1 MKKMPEKNMKNIRK
15 PKSKFRTKLS
25 TQFAAFTTMLIAIT
39 VFCIAW
45 YSIATVN
52 NLAHQITDQSKD
64 LNDSISITIFQTL
77 GEQLGNTSELKAT
90 AQKMVDSNI
99 VATVIIKDIPTGQYI
114 VKTEPSMKL
123 KQLFIQNNISDKSLK
138 KKAKE
143 KPLSENI
150 YKLSVTKNNKLI
162 ELGFYNEPITK
173 IYLDMLRDN
182 MLAMVFIFIFLGFFL
197 SNLISGILIKPI
209 NILIKSLGDFAK
221 GNFSHRLEETNYLE
235 INRLIRSY
243 NEMAESLE
251 KLYQSLEQQVKDR
264 TKELEVAYS
273 ELKSTQAMMVHSE
286 KMKSLGELVA
296 GITHEINNPVNFIY
310 GNLIHLKN
318 YTTDLMSVIDKYT
331 EFDSDLTEEHKRQIN
346 DLKEEIDLA
355 FLKEDLP
362 ELIRSCQEG
371 TERTKNIVLDLKNFS
386 RLEEAV
392 INNVDLPREID
403 TTLNI
408 LHNKLKNRITVHKE
422 YQENLPHVEG
432 FGGQLNQVFMNI
444 LDNAAF
450 AIQDKGDIWI
460 RLKSDGKN
468 VTIEFEDNGCGMDEE
483 IRKKVFDPF
492 FTTKEVGQGT
502 GLGMAIS
509 YKVIKNHNGTIN
521 LVSEKGKGSKF
532 TIILPITMQHKK

>member
-1 MKKMPEKNMKNIRK
+1 MMHNKIKN
-15 PKSKFRTKLS
+15 FRTKLS

-45 YSIATVN
+45 YSISTVN
-52 NLAHQITDQSKD
+52 NLAKQITAQSKD
-64 LNDSISITIFQTL
+64 LNDSISITLFQTL
-77 GEQLGNTSELKAT
+77 GEQMTGGNYDRLMTS
-90 AQKMVDSNI
+90 AQEMVNNNI
-99 VATVIIKDIPTGQYI
+99 VAMVMVKDADTHKILLQTS
-114 VKTEPSMKL
+114 PSEKL
-123 KQLFIQNNISDKSLK
+123 KEVFKENKISDKSVNRK
-138 KKAKE
+138 K
-143 KPLSENI
+143 KPLSESI
-150 YKLSVTKNNKLI
+150 YKLSVVKDGKII

-197 SNLISGILIKPI
+197 SNLIAGILIKPI

-221 GNFSHRLEETNYLE
+221 GNFSHRLEESNYLE

-264 TKELEVAYS
+264 TKELEAAYS

-310 GNLIHLKN
+310 GNLIHLRN
-318 YTTDLMSVIDKYT
+318 YTADMMSVIDAYT
-331 EFDSDLTEEHKRQIN
+331 ECDTDLSEEHRQKIKE
-346 DLKEEIDLA
+346 LKEEIDLE

-408 LHNKLKNRITVHKE
+408 LHNKFKNKITVHKE
-422 YQENLPHVEG
+422 YQEDMPHVEAY
-432 FGGQLNQVFMNI
+432 GGQLNQVFMNI

-450 AIQDKGDIWI
+450 AIQEKGDVWI
-460 RLKSDGKN
+460 RLKSDGN
-468 VTIEFEDNGCGMDEE
+468 NAIIEFEDNGCGMDENT
-483 IRKKVFDPF
+483 RKKVFDPF

-509 YKVIKNHNGTIN
+509 YKVIKNHKGNID
-521 LVSEKGKGSKF
+521 LVTEPAKGAKF
-532 TIILPITMQHKK
+532 TITLPLKMKNN

>member
-1 MKKMPEKNMKNIRK
+1 MNNSMK
-15 PKSKFRTKLS
+15 KFRTKLS

-52 NLAHQITDQSKD
+52 NLATQITAQSKD
-64 LNDSISITIFQTL
+64 LNDSISITLFQTL
-77 GEQLGNTSELKAT
+77 GTLISPNDNNMRRFKIS
-90 AQKMVDSNI
+90 AQDMVDSNI
-99 VATVIIKDIPTGQYI
+99 VATVTMKDALTNDVLFQ
-114 VKTEPSMKL
+114 THPSEKL
-123 KQLFIQNNISDKSLK
+123 KELFKENKISDKSIK
-138 KKAKE
+138 RKE
-143 KPLSENI
+143 KPLAETI
-150 YKLSVTKNNKLI
+150 YKQSVVKDGKII

-197 SNLISGILIKPI
+197 SNLIAGILIKPI

-221 GNFSHRLEETNYLE
+221 GNFSHRIEETNYLE

-264 TKELEVAYS
+264 TKELEAAYS

-318 YTTDLMSVIDKYT
+318 YTADLMSVIDAYT
-331 EFDSDLTEEHKRQIN
+331 EFDADLSEEHKQKIK
-346 DLKEEIDLA
+346 DLKEEIDLE

-371 TERTKNIVLDLKNFS
+371 TERTKNIILDLKNFS

-392 INNVDLPREID
+392 INNVDLPKEID

-408 LHNKLKNRITVHKE
+408 LHNKFKNKITVHKE
-422 YQENLPHVEG
+422 YQENMPHVEAY
-432 FGGQLNQVFMNI
+432 GGQLNQVFMNI

-450 AIQDKGDIWI
+450 AIQEKGDVWI

-468 VTIEFEDNGCGMDEE
+468 AIIEFEDNGCGMSEE
-483 IRKKVFDPF
+483 TRKKVFDPF

-509 YKVIKNHNGTIN
+509 YKVIKNHKGNID
-521 LVSEKGKGSKF
+521 LVSQEGKGSKF
-532 TIILPITMQHKK
+532 TITLPLKMEHSA

>member
-1 MKKMPEKNMKNIRK
+1 MKNSMK
-15 PKSKFRTKLS
+15 KFRTKLS

-45 YSIATVN
+45 YSISTVN
-52 NLAHQITDQSKD
+52 NLAKQITVQSKE
-64 LNDSISITIFQTL
+64 LNDSISVTLFQIL
-77 GEQLGNTSELKAT
+77 GEQLSAQNYVKLTET
-90 AQKMVDSNI
+90 AQKMVDINI
-99 VATVIIKDIPTGQYI
+99 VATVFVKDLSQDEVLVSTQ
-114 VKTEPSMKL
+114 PSFKL
-123 KQLFIQNNISDKSLK
+123 MNVLKENNVSDNTRKKDRLFEN
-138 KKAKE
+138 
-143 KPLSENI
+143 NI
-150 YKLSVTKNNKLI
+150 YKLSITKDDKLI

-221 GNFSHRLEETNYLE
+221 GNFSHRLEESNYLE

-243 NEMAESLE
+243 NDMAESLE

-318 YTTDLMSVIDKYT
+318 YTNDLLSVIEAYT
-331 EFDSDLTEEHKRQIN
+331 ECDADLSDENKQKIK
-346 DLKEEIDLA
+346 DLKEEIDLE
-355 FLKEDLP
+355 FLKDDLP

-392 INNVDLPREID
+392 INNVDLPKEID

-408 LHNKLKNRITVHKE
+408 LHNKFKNKITIHKE
-422 YQENLPHVEG
+422 YQENLPHVEAY
-432 FGGQLNQVFMNI
+432 GGQLNQVFMNI

-450 AIQDKGDIWI
+450 AIEKEGDVWI
-460 RLKSDGKN
+460 RLKADAN
-468 VTIEFEDNGCGMDEE
+468 NAIIEFEDNGCGMNETTS
-483 IRKKVFDPF
+483 KKVFDPF
-492 FTTKEVGQGT
+492 YTTKAVGQGT

-509 YKVIKNHNGTIN
+509 YKVIKNHNGSIE
-521 LVSEKGKGSKF
+521 LKSELGKGSKF
-532 TIILPITMQHKK
+532 TIVLPLKMGSK

>member
-1 MKKMPEKNMKNIRK
+1 MKNSMK
-15 PKSKFRTKLS
+15 KFRTKLS

-45 YSIATVN
+45 YAIATVN
-52 NLAHQITDQSKD
+52 NLAQQITAQSKD
-64 LNDSISITIFQTL
+64 LNDSISITIFQSL
-77 GEQLGNTSELKAT
+77 GEQLNKEDYPKLKET
-90 AQKMVDSNI
+90 AQKMVNSNI
-99 VATVIIKDIPTGQYI
+99 VAVVLVKDIDTGKILVQ
-114 VKTEPSMKL
+114 TEPSVKL
-123 KQLFIQNNISDKSLK
+123 QELFKENKISDKSLQ

-143 KPLSENI
+143 KPMTENI
-150 YKLSVTKNNKLI
+150 YKLSAVKDQKLI

-264 TKELEVAYS
+264 TKELEAAYS

-318 YTTDLMSVIDKYT
+318 YTADMMSVIDLYS
-331 EFDSDLTEEHKRQIN
+331 EFDADLTEEHKQKIKE
-346 DLKEEIDLA
+346 LKEEIDLD
-355 FLKEDLP
+355 FLKDDLP

-392 INNVDLPREID
+392 INNVDLPKEID

-408 LHNKLKNRITVHKE
+408 LHNKLKNKVTIHKE
-422 YQENLPHVEG
+422 YQENMPHVEG

-444 LDNAAF
+444 LDNSAF
-450 AIQDKGDIWI
+450 AIQEKGDIWI
-460 RLKSDGKN
+460 RLKSDGN
-468 VTIEFEDNGCGMDEE
+468 NAIIEFEDNGCGMDETT
-483 IRKKVFDPF
+483 RKKVFDPF

-509 YKVIKNHNGTIN
+509 YKVIKNHNGTIE
-521 LVSEKGKGSKF
+521 LTSEKGKGSKF
-532 TIILPITMQHKK
+532 TIILPLRMKRPG

>member
-1 MKKMPEKNMKNIRK
+1 MQSSKKIFK
-15 PKSKFRTKLS
+15 TKLS
-25 TQFAAFTTMLIAIT
+25 TQFAAFTTMLIATT
-39 VFCIAW
+39 VFFIAW
-45 YSIATVN
+45 YSIFTLN
-52 NLAHQITDQSKD
+52 NLTQQMTNQAKD
-64 LNDSISITIFQTL
+64 LNDAISITLFKSL
-77 GEQLGNTSELKAT
+77 SETISKGDMDVVRET

-99 VATVIIKDIPTGQYI
+99 VALVIIKDASTKKRLI
-114 VKTEPSMKL
+114 VTEHSEKL
-123 KQLFIQNNISDKSLK
+123 KEVFKENKISSKSLK
-138 KKAKE
+138 KK
-143 KPLSENI
+143 KPLTDAI
-150 YKLSVTKNNKLI
+150 YKQTVITNEKII
-162 ELGFYNEPITK
+162 ELGFYNEPIIK

-182 MLAMVFIFIFLGFFL
+182 MIAMVFIFIFLGFFL

-235 INRLIRSY
+235 INRLIHSY
-243 NEMAESLE
+243 NDMAESLE

-318 YTTDLMSVIDKYT
+318 YTADLLSIIEQYG
-331 EFDSDLTEEHKRQIN
+331 EFEGDLSEEHKQKIQEIK
-346 DLKEEIDLA
+346 DDIDLE
-355 FLKEDLP
+355 FLKDDLP

-408 LHNKLKNRITVHKE
+408 LHNKIKNKITVHKE

-450 AIQDKGDIWI
+450 AIKEKGDIWI
-460 RLKSDGKN
+460 RLNSDEN
-468 VTIEFEDNGCGMDEE
+468 NAIIEFEDNGCGMDEKTV
-483 IRKKVFDPF
+483 KKVFDPF

-509 YKVIKNHNGTIN
+509 YKVIKNHNGSIN
-521 LVSEKGKGSKF
+521 IESKQGEGTKF
-532 TIILPITMQHKK
+532 TIILPLKMKSQQNTVTE

>member
-1 MKKMPEKNMKNIRK
+1 MHNSIKN
-15 PKSKFRTKLS
+15 FRTKLS

-45 YSIATVN
+45 YSISTVN
-52 NLAHQITDQSKD
+52 NLAKQITAQSKD
-64 LNDSISITIFQTL
+64 LNDSISVTIFSTL
-77 GEQLGNTSELKAT
+77 GEYISNHDEAKLKES

-99 VATVIIKDIPTGQYI
+99 VATVLIKDMSTNRII
-114 VKTEPSMKL
+114 VYTNPSAKL
-123 KQLFIQNNISDKSLK
+123 SEVFRENKISDKSLK
-138 KKAKE
+138 KKD
-143 KPLSENI
+143 KPLEDNI
-150 YKLSVTKNNKLI
+150 YKLSVTKDGKLV

-221 GNFSHRLEETNYLE
+221 GNFSHRLEESNYLE

-243 NEMAESLE
+243 NDMAQSLE
-251 KLYQSLEQQVKDR
+251 KLYQSLEQQVQDR
-264 TKELEVAYS
+264 TKELEAAYS
-273 ELKSTQAMMVHSE
+273 ELKSTQTMMVHSE

-318 YTTDLMSVIDKYT
+318 YTADLMSIINTYS
-331 EFDSDLTEEHKRQIN
+331 EFETDLSEEHMKKIQEI
-346 DLKEEIDLA
+346 KEEIDLA
-355 FLKEDLP
+355 FLKDDLP

-392 INNVDLPREID
+392 INNVDLPKEID

-408 LHNKLKNRITVHKE
+408 LHNKFKNKITVHKE
-422 YQENLPHVEG
+422 YQENMPNVEA
-432 FGGQLNQVFMNI
+432 FGGQINQVFMNI

-450 AIQDKGDIWI
+450 AIQDKGDVWI

-468 VTIEFEDNGCGMDEE
+468 ATIEFEDNGCGMEE
-483 IRKKVFDPF
+483 SISKKVFDPF
-492 FTTKEVGQGT
+492 FTTKAVGQGT

-509 YKVIKNHNGTIN
+509 YKVIKNHKGDIE

-532 TIILPITMQHKK
+532 KIILPLRMEMPNG

>member
-1 MKKMPEKNMKNIRK
+1 MNNSIKN
-15 PKSKFRTKLS
+15 FRTKLS
-25 TQFAAFTTMLIAIT
+25 TQFAAFTTMLIAST
-39 VFCIAW
+39 VFCIAL
-45 YSIATVN
+45 YSITTVN
-52 NLAHQITDQSKD
+52 NLAQQITAQSKD
-64 LNDSISITIFQTL
+64 LNDAISITLFQTL
-77 GEQLGNTSELKAT
+77 SETIKKGDQAELKKS

-99 VATVIIKDIPTGQYI
+99 VAKVIIKDANTQKRLM
-114 VKTEPSMKL
+114 VTDTSEKL
-123 KQLFIQNNISDKSLK
+123 KEVFTENKISSKSLK
-138 KKAKE
+138 KKKMQ
-143 KPLSENI
+143 SDTI
-150 YKLSVTKNNKLI
+150 YMQSVVTGDKII
-162 ELGFYNEPITK
+162 ELFFYNEPVTK

-264 TKELEVAYS
+264 TKELEAAYS

-318 YTTDLMSVIDKYT
+318 YTADMMSVINQYS
-331 EFDSDLTEEHKRQIN
+331 EFDSDLSEEHKQKIQE
-346 DLKEEIDLA
+346 LKDEIDLE
-355 FLKEDLP
+355 FLKDDLP

-392 INNVDLPREID
+392 INNVDLPKEID

-408 LHNKLKNRITVHKE
+408 LHNKFKNKITVHKE
-422 YQENLPHVEG
+422 YEENLPHVEG
-432 FGGQLNQVFMNI
+432 YGGQLNQVFMNI

-450 AIQDKGDIWI
+450 AIQDKGDVWI

-468 VTIEFEDNGCGMDEE
+468 AIIEFEDNGCGMDEKT
-483 IRKKVFDPF
+483 RQKVFDPF

-509 YKVIKNHNGTIN
+509 YKVIKNHKGNIE
-521 LVSEKGKGSKF
+521 LDSEIGKGSKF
-532 TIILPITMQHKK
+532 TITLPLKMTLEKQ

>member
-1 MKKMPEKNMKNIRK
+1 MQNQKT
-15 PKSKFRTKLS
+15 KFKTKLS

-45 YSIATVN
+45 YSISTVN
-52 NLAHQITDQSKD
+52 NLAQQITQQSKE
-64 LNDSISITIFQTL
+64 LNDSISLTILQTL
-77 GEQLGNTSELKAT
+77 GQLIDGNDYQKIRTE
-90 AQKMVDSNI
+90 AQKMVDNNI
-99 VATVIIKDIPTGQYI
+99 VAIVTVTDLKENKEIIKTQ
-114 VKTEPSMKL
+114 PS
-123 KQLFIQNNISDKSLK
+123 
-138 KKAKE
+138 A
-143 KPLSENI
+143 
-150 YKLSVTKNNKLI
+150 KLI
-162 ELGFYNEPITK
+162 EVLKENKISGKTDKKLEDNVYNLSATKDGKLIQLSFYNEPITK
-173 IYLDMLRDN
+173 LYLDMLRDN

-197 SNLISGILIKPI
+197 SNLIAGILIKPI
-209 NILIKSLGDFAK
+209 NILIKSLDAFAK

-243 NEMAESLE
+243 NEMAGSLE

-264 TKELEVAYS
+264 TAELEDAYT

-318 YTTDLMSVIDKYT
+318 YTEDLMSVINKYT
-331 EFDSDLTEEHKRQIN
+331 EYNDDLSEEHKKEIEQ
-346 DLKEEIDLA
+346 LKTDIDLD
-355 FLKEDLP
+355 FLKDDLP
-362 ELIRSCQEG
+362 DLIRSCQEG
-371 TERTKNIVLDLKNFS
+371 TERTKNIILDLKNFS

-392 INNVDLPREID
+392 INNVDLPKEID

-408 LHNKLKNRITVHKE
+408 LHNKFKNKITVHKE

-450 AIQDKGDIWI
+450 AIQEKGDVWI
-460 RLKSDGKN
+460 RLKADEKE
-468 VTIEFEDNGCGMDEE
+468 VTIEFEDNGSGMDE
-483 IRKKVFDPF
+483 KTKQKVFDPF
-492 FTTKEVGQGT
+492 FTTKAVGQGT

-509 YKVIKNHNGTIN
+509 YKVIKNHNGTIT
-521 LVSEKGKGSKF
+521 LESEKDKGTKF
-532 TIILPITMQHKK
+532 TIKLPLRMEKKNG

>member
-1 MKKMPEKNMKNIRK
+1 MKKMPEKKKKINKR
-15 PKSKFRTKLS
+15 PTKLS

-39 VFCIAW
+39 VFCIAL
-45 YSIATVN
+45 YSITTVN
-52 NLAHQITDQSKD
+52 DLAHQITDQSKD
-64 LNDSISITIFQTL
+64 LNDSISITIFSTL
-77 GEQLGNTSELKAT
+77 GEQLNNPAELKTT

-99 VATVIIKDIPTGQYI
+99 VATVTITDMTTKQNI

-143 KPLSENI
+143 KPVSENI
-150 YKLSVTKNNKLI
+150 YKLSVKKDNKLI

-264 TKELEVAYS
+264 TKELEAAYS

-331 EFDSDLTEEHKRQIN
+331 EFDSDLSDEHKQQIK

-392 INNVDLPREID
+392 VNNVDLPREID

-408 LHNKLKNRITVHKE
+408 LHNKMKNRITIHKE
-422 YQENLPHVEG
+422 YQENLSHVEG

-460 RLKSDGKN
+460 RLKSDDKN

-483 IRKKVFDPF
+483 TRKKVFDPF

-509 YKVIKNHNGTIN
+509 YKVIKNHNGKID
-521 LVSEKGKGSKF
+521 LISEKGKGSKF
-532 TIILPITMQHKK
+532 IITLPIKMEHKK

>member
-1 MKKMPEKNMKNIRK
+1 MKKKNTNI
-15 PKSKFRTKLS
+15 KFKTKLS
-25 TQFAAFTTMLIAIT
+25 TQFAAFTTMLIATT
-39 VFCIAW
+39 VFFIAW
-45 YSIATVN
+45 YAISTVN
-52 NLAHQITDQSKD
+52 NLAQQITAQSKD
-64 LNDSISITIFQTL
+64 LNDSISITLFQNL
-77 GEQLGNTSELKAT
+77 SEAIDTHNYDEVKKS

-99 VATVIIKDIPTGQYI
+99 VATVVIKDAQT
-114 VKTEPSMKL
+114 KATLLSTTPSEKL
-123 KQLFIQNNISDKSLK
+123 KAVFTENKISTKSLQK
-138 KKAKE
+138 KKPITEA
-143 KPLSENI
+143 I
-150 YKLSVTKNNKLI
+150 YRQSVIKDGKII

-182 MLAMVFIFIFLGFFL
+182 ILAMVFIFIFVGFFL
-197 SNLISGILIKPI
+197 SNLIAGILIKPI

-221 GNFSHRLEETNYLE
+221 GNFSHRLEESNYLE

-264 TKELEVAYS
+264 TKELEAAYS

-318 YTTDLMSVIDKYT
+318 YTADMMSVIDMYT
-331 EFDSDLTEEHKRQIN
+331 EFDCDLTEEHKQKIKE
-346 DLKEEIDLA
+346 LKEEIDLE
-355 FLKEDLP
+355 FLKDDLP

-392 INNVDLPREID
+392 INNVDLPKEID

-408 LHNKLKNRITVHKE
+408 LHNKFKNKITVHKE
-422 YQENLPHVEG
+422 YQENMPHVEG
-432 FGGQLNQVFMNI
+432 YGGQLNQVFMNI

-450 AIQDKGDIWI
+450 AIKEKGDVWI
-460 RLKSDGKN
+460 RLKSDGN
-468 VTIEFEDNGCGMDEE
+468 NAIIEFEDNGCGMDENT
-483 IRKKVFDPF
+483 RKKVFDPF

-509 YKVIKNHNGTIN
+509 YKVIKNHKGTID
-521 LVSEKGKGSKF
+521 LVSEPGKGSKF
-532 TIILPITMQHKK
+532 TITLPLKMTLAEQK

>member
-1 MKKMPEKNMKNIRK
+1 MKNPAK
-15 PKSKFRTKLS
+15 NFRTKLS

-52 NLAHQITDQSKD
+52 NLAQQITAQSKD
-64 LNDSISITIFQTL
+64 LNDSISITLFQTL
-77 GEQLGNTSELKAT
+77 SEQLGSGNYKKLQTT
-90 AQKMVDSNI
+90 AQKMVDSNV
-99 VATVIIKDIPTGQYI
+99 VAVVTVKNLESDNVL

-123 KQLFIQNNISDKSLK
+123 REVFKENKISDKSLQR
-138 KKAKE
+138 KAKE
-143 KPLSENI
+143 KPLAENI
-150 YKLSVTKNNKLI
+150 YKLSVVKDGKLI

-264 TKELEVAYS
+264 TKELEAAYS

-318 YTTDLMSVIDKYT
+318 YTNDLMSVIDAYT
-331 EFDSDLTEEHKRQIN
+331 DCDSDLTEEHRNKIQE
-346 DLKEEIDLA
+346 LKEEIDLA

-392 INNVDLPREID
+392 INNVDLPKEID

-408 LHNKLKNRITVHKE
+408 LHNKLKNKVTIHKE
-422 YQENLPHVEG
+422 YQENMPHVEG

-450 AIQDKGDIWI
+450 AIKEKGDIWI
-460 RLKSDGKN
+460 RLKSDGTN
-468 VTIEFEDNGCGMDEE
+468 AIIEFEDNGCGMDENT
-483 IRKKVFDPF
+483 RKKVFDPF

-509 YKVIKNHNGTIN
+509 YKVIKNHKGTIE
-521 LVSEKGKGSKF
+521 LMSEVGRGSKF
-532 TIILPITMQHKK
+532 IIKLPLKMH

>member
-1 MKKMPEKNMKNIRK
+1 MKKMPEKKKKINKR
-15 PKSKFRTKLS
+15 PTKLS

-39 VFCIAW
+39 VFCIAL
-45 YSIATVN
+45 YSITTVN
-52 NLAHQITDQSKD
+52 DLAHQITDQSKD
-64 LNDSISITIFQTL
+64 LNDSISITIFSTL
-77 GEQLGNTSELKAT
+77 GEQLNNPAELKTT

-99 VATVIIKDIPTGQYI
+99 VATVTITDMATKQDI

-143 KPLSENI
+143 KPISENI
-150 YKLSVTKNNKLI
+150 YKLSVKKDNKLI

-264 TKELEVAYS
+264 TKELEAAYS

-331 EFDSDLTEEHKRQIN
+331 EFDSDLSDEHKQQIK

-392 INNVDLPREID
+392 VNNVDLPREID

-408 LHNKLKNRITVHKE
+408 LHNKMKNRITIHKE
-422 YQENLPHVEG
+422 YQENLSHVEG

-460 RLKSDGKN
+460 RLKSDDKN

-483 IRKKVFDPF
+483 TRKKVFDPF

-509 YKVIKNHNGTIN
+509 YKVIKNHNGKID
-521 LVSEKGKGSKF
+521 LISEKGKGSKF
-532 TIILPITMQHKK
+532 IITLPIKMEHKK

>member
-1 MKKMPEKNMKNIRK
+1 MKKKVKTSKNFK
-15 PKSKFRTKLS
+15 TKLS

-45 YSIATVN
+45 YSISTVN
-52 NLAHQITDQSKD
+52 NLAAQITAQSKD
-64 LNDSISITIFQTL
+64 LNKSISLTIFQTL
-77 GEQLGNTSELKAT
+77 SEQLDEKNTTKLTET

-99 VATVIIKDIPTGQYI
+99 VATVKIKDLKTNEYI
-114 VKTEPSMKL
+114 VKTNPSKKL
-123 KQLFIQNNISDKSLK
+123 LLVFKENNISGKSLK
-138 KKAKE
+138 KKE
-143 KPLSENI
+143 KPLENNI
-150 YKLSVTKNNKLI
+150 YILKTIQKGNVI

-182 MLAMVFIFIFLGFFL
+182 MLAMVIIFIFLGFFL

-209 NILIKSLGDFAK
+209 NILIKSLSDFAQ

-318 YTTDLMSVIDKYT
+318 YINDLMSLIEAYSELD
-331 EFDSDLTEEHKRQIN
+331 EQLSEENKQKIK
-346 DLKEEIDLA
+346 DLKEEIDLD

-392 INNVDLPREID
+392 INNVDLPKELD

-408 LHNKLKNRITVHKE
+408 LHNKFKNKITVHKE
-422 YQENLPHVEG
+422 YQENLPHVEAY
-432 FGGQLNQVFMNI
+432 GGQLNQVFMNI

-450 AIQDKGDIWI
+450 AIQEKGDVWI
-460 RLKSDGKN
+460 RLKSTDK
-468 VTIEFEDNGCGMDEE
+468 TAIIEVEDNGCGMDEKT
-483 IRKKVFDPF
+483 RKKVFDPF
-492 FTTKEVGQGT
+492 FTTKAVGQGT

-509 YKVIKNHNGTIN
+509 YKVIKNHNGKID
-521 LVSEKGKGSKF
+521 LVSEQGKGSRF
-532 TIILPITMQHKK
+532 TIVLPLKMESKNG

>member
-1 MKKMPEKNMKNIRK
+1 MKNK
-15 PKSKFRTKLS
+15 NSNKKFKTKLS
-25 TQFAAFTTMLIAIT
+25 TQFAAFTTMLIATT
-39 VFCIAW
+39 VFFIAW
-45 YSIATVN
+45 YAISTVN
-52 NLAHQITDQSKD
+52 NLAQQITTQSKD
-64 LNDSISITIFQTL
+64 LNDAISITLFQSL
-77 GEQLGNTSELKAT
+77 SKAIDTHNYNEVKKT

-99 VATVIIKDIPTGQYI
+99 VAMVLIKDAETKEVLIATQ
-114 VKTEPSMKL
+114 PSEKL
-123 KQLFIQNNISDKSLK
+123 KSVFTENNISTKSLK
-138 KKAKE
+138 KKSIE
-143 KPLSENI
+143 DSI
-150 YKLSVTKNNKLI
+150 YKQSVIKDGSIII

-197 SNLISGILIKPI
+197 SNLIAGILIKPI

-221 GNFSHRLEETNYLE
+221 GNFSHRLEESNYLE

-264 TKELEVAYS
+264 TKELEAAYS

-318 YTTDLMSVIDKYT
+318 YTSDMMSVIDKYT
-331 EFDSDLTEEHKRQIN
+331 EFDSDLTEEHKQKIKE
-346 DLKEEIDLA
+346 LKDEIDLE
-355 FLKEDLP
+355 FLKDDLP

-392 INNVDLPREID
+392 INNVDLPKEID

-408 LHNKLKNRITVHKE
+408 LHNKFKNKITVHKE
-422 YQENLPHVEG
+422 YQENMPHVEG
-432 FGGQLNQVFMNI
+432 YGGQLNQVFMNI

-450 AIQDKGDIWI
+450 AIQEKGDVWI
-460 RLKSDGKN
+460 RLKSDGN
-468 VTIEFEDNGCGMDEE
+468 NAIIEFEDNGCGMDENT
-483 IRKKVFDPF
+483 RKKVFDPF

-509 YKVIKNHNGTIN
+509 YKVIKNHKGTID
-521 LVSEKGKGSKF
+521 LVSEPGKGSKF
-532 TIILPITMQHKK
+532 TITLPLKMTLKAQ

>member
-1 MKKMPEKNMKNIRK
+1 MDNSIKKFK
-15 PKSKFRTKLS
+15 TKLS
-25 TQFAAFTTMLIAIT
+25 TQFAAFTTMLIAST
-39 VFCIAW
+39 VFCIAL
-45 YSIATVN
+45 YSITTVN
-52 NLAHQITDQSKD
+52 HLAQQITTQSKE
-64 LNDSISITIFQTL
+64 LNDAISVTLFQTL
-77 GEQLGNTSELKAT
+77 SETINKNNDIELRQT
-90 AQKMVDSNI
+90 AQKMVDSSI
-99 VATVIIKDIPTGQYI
+99 VAKVI
-114 VKTEPSMKL
+114 VKDADTKKRLMVTQTSEKL
-123 KQLFIQNNISDKSLK
+123 KEVFAESKISDKAIK
-138 KKAKE
+138 KKKMQGD
-143 KPLSENI
+143 SI
-150 YKLSVTKNNKLI
+150 YMQSITTGSKII
-162 ELGFYNEPITK
+162 ELFFYNEPITK

-182 MLAMVFIFIFLGFFL
+182 MLAMVFIFVFMGFFL

-221 GNFSHRLEETNYLE
+221 GNFSHRLEETNYIE

-264 TKELEVAYS
+264 TKELEAAYS

-318 YTTDLMSVIDKYT
+318 YTADMMSVINQYS
-331 EFDSDLTEEHKRQIN
+331 EFDADLSEEHRQKIQE
-346 DLKEEIDLA
+346 LKKEIDLD
-355 FLKEDLP
+355 FLKDDLP

-371 TERTKNIVLDLKNFS
+371 TERTKNIILDLKNFS

-392 INNVDLPREID
+392 INNVDLPKEID

-408 LHNKLKNRITVHKE
+408 LHNKFKNKITVHKE
-422 YQENLPHVEG
+422 YDENMPHVEG

-450 AIQDKGDIWI
+450 AVGDKGDVWI
-460 RLKSDGKN
+460 RLKTDGKN
-468 VTIEFEDNGCGMDEE
+468 AIIEFEDNGCGMNETTK
-483 IRKKVFDPF
+483 KKVFDPF

-509 YKVIKNHNGTIN
+509 YKVIKNHKGNIDLATE
-521 LVSEKGKGSKF
+521 VGKGSKF
-532 TIILPITMQHKK
+532 TITLPLKMTLEK

>member
-1 MKKMPEKNMKNIRK
+1 MQDSIKNFK
-15 PKSKFRTKLS
+15 TKLS
-25 TQFAAFTTMLIAIT
+25 TQFAMFTTMLIATT
-39 VFCIAW
+39 VFFIAW
-45 YSIATVN
+45 YSISTLN
-52 NLAHQITDQSKD
+52 DLTQQMSDQSRD
-64 LNDSISITIFQTL
+64 LNDAISITLFKTL
-77 GEQLGNTSELKAT
+77 SETLSKGDMEEVKLT

-99 VATVIIKDIPTGQYI
+99 VALVIIKDEATRKRLL
-114 VKTEPSMKL
+114 VTTPSEKL
-123 KQLFIQNNISDKSLK
+123 KEVFKENKISSKSIK
-138 KKAKE
+138 KRS
-143 KPLSENI
+143 LMDSI
-150 YKLSVTKNNKLI
+150 YKQVVTKNGKII
-162 ELGFYNEPITK
+162 ELGFYNEPIIK

-197 SNLISGILIKPI
+197 SNLISGVLIKPI
-209 NILIKSLGDFAK
+209 NILIKSLGDFAQ
-221 GNFSHRLEETNYLE
+221 GNFSHRLEETNYFE
-235 INRLIRSY
+235 INRLIHSY

-318 YTTDLMSVIDKYT
+318 YTADLMSIIAQYG
-331 EFDSDLTEEHKRQIN
+331 EFEADLSDEHKQRIQEIK
-346 DLKEEIDLA
+346 DEIDLE
-355 FLKEDLP
+355 FLKDDLP

-371 TERTKNIVLDLKNFS
+371 TERTKNIILDLKNFS

-392 INNVDLPREID
+392 VNNVDLPKEID

-408 LHNKLKNRITVHKE
+408 LHNKFKNKITVHKE
-422 YQENLPHVEG
+422 YQENMPHVEG
-432 FGGQLNQVFMNI
+432 YGGQLNQVFMNI

-450 AIQDKGDIWI
+450 AIKEKGDVWI
-460 RLKSDGKN
+460 RLKAEGQN
-468 VTIEFEDNGCGMDEE
+468 AIIEFEDNGCGMDDV
-483 IRKKVFDPF
+483 ISKKVFDPF

-509 YKVIKNHNGTIN
+509 YKVIKNHNGNIN
-521 LVSEKGKGSKF
+521 LKTKLGEGSKF
-532 TIILPITMQHKK
+532 TIVLPLKMSTEKEMIAE

>member
-1 MKKMPEKNMKNIRK
+1 MQDSTK
-15 PKSKFRTKLS
+15 KFRTKLS

-45 YSIATVN
+45 YAIATVN
-52 NLAHQITDQSKD
+52 NLAKQITAQSKD
-64 LNDSISITIFQTL
+64 LNDSISITIFSTL
-77 GEQLGNTSELKAT
+77 GDLIEKNDYQKLKDS
-90 AQKMVDSNI
+90 AQRMVDSNI
-99 VATVIIKDIPTGQYI
+99 VATVLVKDLNNNNVI
-114 VKTEPSMKL
+114 VITKPSAKL
-123 KQLFIQNNISDKSLK
+123 SEVFRVNKISDKSIK
-138 KKAKE
+138 NKD
-143 KPLSENI
+143 KPLENDI
-150 YKLSVTKNNKLI
+150 YKLSVIKDVKLI

-221 GNFSHRLEETNYLE
+221 GNFSHRLEESNYLE

-251 KLYQSLEQQVKDR
+251 KLYQSLEQQVQDR

-318 YTTDLMSVIDKYT
+318 YTADIMSVIEQYT
-331 EFDSDLTEEHKRQIN
+331 EFEGDLTEEHQKKIAAI
-346 DLKEEIDLA
+346 KEEIDLA
-355 FLKEDLP
+355 FLKDDLP

-392 INNVDLPREID
+392 INNVDLPKEID

-408 LHNKLKNRITVHKE
+408 LHNKFKNKITVHKE
-422 YQENLPHVEG
+422 YQENMPQVEA
-432 FGGQLNQVFMNI
+432 FGGQINQVLMNI

-450 AIQDKGDIWI
+450 AIAEAGEVWI
-460 RLKSDGKN
+460 RLNADGKN
-468 VTIEFEDNGCGMDEE
+468 AIIEVEDNGCGMDD
-483 IRKKVFDPF
+483 RTRRKVFDPF
-492 FTTKEVGQGT
+492 FTTKAVGQGT

-509 YKVIKNHNGTIN
+509 YKVIKNHKGSIE
-521 LVSEKGKGSKF
+521 LFSEVGKGSKF
-532 TIILPITMQHKK
+532 TITLPLRMDINNG

>member
-1 MKKMPEKNMKNIRK
+1 MNNSIK
-15 PKSKFRTKLS
+15 KFRTKLS

-52 NLAHQITDQSKD
+52 NLATQITKQSKD
-64 LNDSISITIFQTL
+64 LNDSISITLFQTL
-77 GEQLGNTSELKAT
+77 GALITPGGDIKEFETS
-90 AQKMVDSNI
+90 AQDMVNSNI
-99 VATVIIKDIPTGQYI
+99 VAMVMLKDSTDGE
-114 VKTEPSMKL
+114 VLFKTHPSEKL
-123 KQLFIQNNISDKSLK
+123 KELFKENKISDNSIKR
-138 KKAKE
+138 KE
-143 KPLSENI
+143 KPLSETI
-150 YKLSVTKNNKLI
+150 YKQSVSKDGKII

-197 SNLISGILIKPI
+197 SNLIAGILIKPI

-264 TKELEVAYS
+264 TKELEAAYS

-318 YTTDLMSVIDKYT
+318 YTADMMSVIDAYT
-331 EFDSDLTEEHKRQIN
+331 EFDTDLSEEHKQKIKE
-346 DLKEEIDLA
+346 LKEEIDLE

-392 INNVDLPREID
+392 INNVDLPKEID

-408 LHNKLKNRITVHKE
+408 LHNKFKNKITVHKE
-422 YQENLPHVEG
+422 YQEDMPHVEAY
-432 FGGQLNQVFMNI
+432 GGQLNQVFMNI

-450 AIQDKGDIWI
+450 AIQEKGDVWI

-468 VTIEFEDNGCGMDEE
+468 AITEFEDNGCGMSENT
-483 IRKKVFDPF
+483 RKKVFDPF

-509 YKVIKNHNGTIN
+509 YKVIKNHKGNID
-521 LVSEKGKGSKF
+521 LVSEEGKGSKF
-532 TIILPITMQHKK
+532 TITLPLKMEN

>member
-1 MKKMPEKNMKNIRK
+1 MNNTIKN
-15 PKSKFRTKLS
+15 FRTKLS

-45 YSIATVN
+45 YAIATVN
-52 NLAHQITDQSKD
+52 NLAKQITAQSKD
-64 LNDSISITIFQTL
+64 LNDSVSITLFQTL
-77 GEQLGNTSELKAT
+77 GEQIGSNDYTKLRTS
-90 AQKMVDSNI
+90 AQEMVNSNVVAMVMVKDADSNK
-99 VATVIIKDIPTGQYI
+99 VLFQTS
-114 VKTEPSMKL
+114 PSEKL
-123 KQLFIQNNISDKSLK
+123 KEVFKENKISDKSLK
-138 KKAKE
+138 RKE
-143 KPLSENI
+143 KPLAESI
-150 YKLSVTKNNKLI
+150 YKLSVVKDGKII

-182 MLAMVFIFIFLGFFL
+182 MLAMVFIFIFMGFFL
-197 SNLISGILIKPI
+197 SNLIAGILIKPV

-221 GNFSHRLEETNYLE
+221 GNFSHRLEESNYLE

-251 KLYQSLEQQVKDR
+251 KLYQSLEQQVQDR
-264 TKELEVAYS
+264 TKELEAAYS

-318 YTTDLMSVIDKYT
+318 YTADMMSVIDTYT
-331 EFDSDLTEEHKRQIN
+331 EFDTDLTEEHKQKIRE
-346 DLKEEIDLA
+346 LKEEIDLN
-355 FLKEDLP
+355 FLKDDLP

-392 INNVDLPREID
+392 INNVDLPKEID

-408 LHNKLKNRITVHKE
+408 LHNKFKNKINVHKE
-422 YQENLPHVEG
+422 YQENMPHVEA

-450 AIQDKGDIWI
+450 AVQDNGDVWI
-460 RLKSDGKN
+460 RLKSDGN
-468 VTIEFEDNGCGMDEE
+468 NAIIEFEDNGCGMDDNT
-483 IRKKVFDPF
+483 RKKVFDPF

-509 YKVIKNHNGTIN
+509 YKVIKNHKGNID
-521 LVSEKGKGSKF
+521 LVSEQGKGSKF
-532 TIILPITMQHKK
+532 TITLPLKMHNI

>member
-1 MKKMPEKNMKNIRK
+1 MQSSIKNFK
-15 PKSKFRTKLS
+15 TKLS
-25 TQFAAFTTMLIAIT
+25 TQFATFTTMLIATT
-39 VFCIAW
+39 VFFIAW
-45 YSIATVN
+45 YSISTLN
-52 NLAHQITDQSKD
+52 NMTQQMSEQAKD
-64 LNDSISITIFQTL
+64 LNDSISITLFQS
-77 GEQLGNTSELKAT
+77 LGNTIESGDMDKVQTT

-99 VATVIIKDIPTGQYI
+99 VALVIIKNSQTNKRILIT
-114 VKTEPSMKL
+114 KPSEKL
-123 KQLFIQNNISDKSLK
+123 KEVFEENKISTKSLK
-138 KKAKE
+138 KKRQ
-143 KPLSENI
+143 LSDVI
-150 YKLSVTKNNKLI
+150 YRQIVKKDNYII

-182 MLAMVFIFIFLGFFL
+182 ILAMVFIFIFLGFFL

-209 NILIKSLGDFAK
+209 NILIKSLGDFSK
-221 GNFSHRLEETNYLE
+221 GNFSHRLDETNYIE
-235 INRLIRSY
+235 INRLIKSY

-251 KLYQSLEQQVKDR
+251 KLYQSLEQQVQDR
-264 TKELEVAYS
+264 TKELELAYS

-318 YTTDLMSVIDKYT
+318 YTNDLLSIIEQYDEY
-331 EFDSDLTEEHKRQIN
+331 EQDLSEEHKQKIQEI
-346 DLKEEIDLA
+346 KEEIDLE

-392 INNVDLPREID
+392 INNVDLPKEID

-408 LHNKLKNRITVHKE
+408 LHNKFKNKITVHKD

-450 AIQDKGDIWI
+450 AIKEKGDVWI
-460 RLKSDGKN
+460 RIKTEN
-468 VTIEFEDNGCGMDEE
+468 ENAIIEFEDNGCGMDE
-483 IRKKVFDPF
+483 ITVKKVFDPF

-509 YKVIKNHNGTIN
+509 YKVIKNHNGKID
-521 LVSEKGKGSKF
+521 LVSKIDEGSKF
-532 TIILPITMQHKK
+532 TITLPLRMKKESSTITE

>member
-1 MKKMPEKNMKNIRK
+1 MKKMPEKKKKINKR
-15 PKSKFRTKLS
+15 PTKLS

-39 VFCIAW
+39 VFCIAL
-45 YSIATVN
+45 YSITTVN
-52 NLAHQITDQSKD
+52 DLAHQITDQSKD
-64 LNDSISITIFQTL
+64 LNDSISITIFSTL
-77 GEQLGNTSELKAT
+77 GEQLNNPAELKTT

-99 VATVIIKDIPTGQYI
+99 VATVTITDMATKQDI

-143 KPLSENI
+143 KPISENI
-150 YKLSVTKNNKLI
+150 YKLSVKKDNKLI

-264 TKELEVAYS
+264 TKELEAAYS

-331 EFDSDLTEEHKRQIN
+331 EFDSDLSDEHKQQIK

-392 INNVDLPREID
+392 VNNVDLPREID

-408 LHNKLKNRITVHKE
+408 LHNKMKNRITIHKE
-422 YQENLPHVEG
+422 YQENLPHVEAY
-432 FGGQLNQVFMNI
+432 GGQLNQVFMNI
-444 LDNAAF
+444 HTA
-450 AIQDKGDIWI
+450 
-460 RLKSDGKN
+460 KN
-468 VTIEFEDNGCGMDEE
+468 Y
-483 IRKKVFDPF
+483 
-492 FTTKEVGQGT
+492 
-502 GLGMAIS
+502 L
-509 YKVIKNHNGTIN
+509 
-521 LVSEKGKGSKF
+521 
-532 TIILPITMQHKK
+532 

>member
-1 MKKMPEKNMKNIRK
+1 MQSSMK
-15 PKSKFRTKLS
+15 KFRTKLS
-25 TQFAAFTTMLIAIT
+25 TQFATFTTMLIATT
-39 VFCIAW
+39 VFFIAW
-45 YSIATVN
+45 YSISTLNDMTQQMTMQA
-52 NLAHQITDQSKD
+52 KD
-64 LNDSISITIFQTL
+64 LNDSISITLFQTL
-77 GEQLGNTSELKAT
+77 NEKLKNNDIEEVKLT

-99 VATVIIKDIPTGQYI
+99 VALVIIKDQTTNQNL
-114 VKTEPSMKL
+114 VLTTPSAKL
-123 KQLFIQNNISDKSLK
+123 KKVFTANNISTKSLK
-138 KKAKE
+138 KK
-143 KPLSENI
+143 KPLADSI
-150 YKLSVTKNNKLI
+150 YRQSIIKDGKLI

-182 MLAMVFIFIFLGFFL
+182 MIAMVFIFIFLGFFL

-318 YTTDLMSVIDKYT
+318 YTNDMLSVIEQYS
-331 EFDSDLTEEHKRQIN
+331 EFDSDLTEEHKQKIQ
-346 DLKEEIDLA
+346 DLKEEIDLE
-355 FLKEDLP
+355 FLKDDLP

-392 INNVDLPREID
+392 INNVDLPKEID

-408 LHNKLKNRITVHKE
+408 LHNKFKNKITVHKE
-422 YQENLPHVEG
+422 YQENIPRVEG

-450 AIQDKGDIWI
+450 AIKEKGDVWI
-460 RLKSDGKN
+460 RLKSDN
-468 VTIEFEDNGCGMDEE
+468 NNAIIEFEDNGCGMDEK
-483 IRKKVFDPF
+483 IVKKVFDPF

-509 YKVIKNHNGTIN
+509 YKVIKNHHGTID
-521 LVSEKGKGSKF
+521 LVSKQNEGTKF
-532 TIILPITMQHKK
+532 TITLPLKMNLENSIVTE

>member
-1 MKKMPEKNMKNIRK
+1 MQNSIK
-15 PKSKFRTKLS
+15 KFRTKLS

-52 NLAHQITDQSKD
+52 NLAKQITAQSKE

-77 GEQLGNTSELKAT
+77 GEHLQQKEYNKLQET

-99 VATVIIKDIPTGQYI
+99 VATVMIKDL
-114 VKTEPSMKL
+114 KTQNTLFSTHPSAKL
-123 KQLFIQNNISDKSLK
+123 SEVFKENKISDKSVK
-138 KKAKE
+138 KK
-143 KPLSENI
+143 KPPEDAI
-150 YKLSVTKNNKLI
+150 YKLSVSKDGKII

-264 TKELEVAYS
+264 TKELEAAYS

-318 YTTDLMSVIDKYT
+318 YTSDLMSVIDLYT
-331 EFDSDLTEEHKRQIN
+331 EFNEDLSEEHKQRIKE
-346 DLKEEIDLA
+346 LKEEIDLD
-355 FLKEDLP
+355 FLKDDLP

-392 INNVDLPREID
+392 INNVDLPKEID

-408 LHNKLKNRITVHKE
+408 LHNKFKNKITVHKE
-422 YQENLPHVEG
+422 YQENLPHVEAY
-432 FGGQLNQVFMNI
+432 GGQLNQVFMNI

-450 AIQDKGDIWI
+450 AIQDKGDVWI

-468 VTIEFEDNGCGMDEE
+468 AIIEFEDNGCGMDENT
-483 IRKKVFDPF
+483 RKKVFDPF

-509 YKVIKNHNGTIN
+509 YKVIKNHKGNID
-521 LVSEKGKGSKF
+521 LVSEKDKGSKF
-532 TIILPITMQHKK
+532 TITLPLRMETNHG

>member
-1 MKKMPEKNMKNIRK
+1 MKNSLK
-15 PKSKFRTKLS
+15 NFRTKLS

-45 YSIATVN
+45 YSISTVN
-52 NLAHQITDQSKD
+52 NLAKQITSQSKD
-64 LNDSISITIFQTL
+64 LNDSISVTIFQTL
-77 GEQLGNTSELKAT
+77 GEHLDNNDYVKLNET
-90 AQKMVDSNI
+90 AQHMVDSNI
-99 VATVIIKDIPTGQYI
+99 VATVLVKNLSTGKNI
-114 VKTEPSMKL
+114 VATHPSAKL
-123 KQLFIQNNISDKSLK
+123 SEVFRENKISDKSLK
-138 KKAKE
+138 KKE
-143 KPLSENI
+143 KPLEENI
-150 YKLSVTKNNKLI
+150 YKLSVNKNGNLI

-221 GNFSHRLEETNYLE
+221 GNFSHRLEESNYLE

-251 KLYQSLEQQVKDR
+251 KLYQSLEQQVQDR
-264 TKELEVAYS
+264 TKELEAAYS

-318 YTTDLMSVIDKYT
+318 YSSDLMSVIDAYT
-331 EFDSDLTEEHKRQIN
+331 EFDTDLSDEHRQKIN
-346 DLKEEIDLA
+346 NLKEEIDLA
-355 FLKEDLP
+355 FLKDDLP

-392 INNVDLPREID
+392 INNVDLPKEID

-408 LHNKLKNRITVHKE
+408 LHNKFKNKITVHKE
-422 YQENLPHVEG
+422 YQENMPHVEAY
-432 FGGQLNQVFMNI
+432 GGQLNQVFMNI

-450 AIQDKGDIWI
+450 AISDKGDVRI

-468 VTIEFEDNGCGMDEE
+468 AIIEFEDNGCGMNE
-483 IRKKVFDPF
+483 ITRKKVFDPF
-492 FTTKEVGQGT
+492 FTTKAVGQGT

-509 YKVIKNHNGTIN
+509 YKVIRNHKGSID
-521 LVSEKGKGSKF
+521 LESEEGKGSKF
-532 TIILPITMQHKK
+532 IIKLPLKMDINNG

>member
-1 MKKMPEKNMKNIRK
+1 MHNTIKN
-15 PKSKFRTKLS
+15 FRTKLS

-52 NLAHQITDQSKD
+52 NLAKQITAQSKD
-64 LNDSISITIFQTL
+64 LNDSVSITLFQTL
-77 GEQLGNTSELKAT
+77 GEQIGGNDYTKLRTS
-90 AQKMVDSNI
+90 AQEMVNSNV
-99 VATVIIKDIPTGQYI
+99 VAMVMVKDADTNKILFQTS
-114 VKTEPSMKL
+114 PSEKL
-123 KQLFIQNNISDKSLK
+123 KEVFKENKISDKSLK
-138 KKAKE
+138 RKE
-143 KPLSENI
+143 KPLAESI
-150 YKLSVTKNNKLI
+150 YKLSVIKDGKII

-182 MLAMVFIFIFLGFFL
+182 MLAMVFIFIFMGFFL
-197 SNLISGILIKPI
+197 SNLIAGILIKPI

-221 GNFSHRLEETNYLE
+221 GNFSHRLEESNYLE

-251 KLYQSLEQQVKDR
+251 KLYQSLEQQVQDR
-264 TKELEVAYS
+264 TKELEAAYS

-318 YTTDLMSVIDKYT
+318 YTADMMSVIDTYT
-331 EFDSDLTEEHKRQIN
+331 EFDTDLSEEHKQKIRE
-346 DLKEEIDLA
+346 LKEEIDLN
-355 FLKEDLP
+355 FLKDDLP

-392 INNVDLPREID
+392 INNVDLPKEID

-408 LHNKLKNRITVHKE
+408 LHNKFKNKITVHKE
-422 YQENLPHVEG
+422 YQENMPHVEA

-450 AIQDKGDIWI
+450 AVQDKGAVWI
-460 RLKSDGKN
+460 RLKSDGN
-468 VTIEFEDNGCGMDEE
+468 NAIIEFEDNGCGMDENT
-483 IRKKVFDPF
+483 RKKVFDPF

-509 YKVIKNHNGTIN
+509 YKVIKNHKGNID
-521 LVSEKGKGSKF
+521 LESEQGKGSKF
-532 TIILPITMQHKK
+532 TITLPLKMHKI